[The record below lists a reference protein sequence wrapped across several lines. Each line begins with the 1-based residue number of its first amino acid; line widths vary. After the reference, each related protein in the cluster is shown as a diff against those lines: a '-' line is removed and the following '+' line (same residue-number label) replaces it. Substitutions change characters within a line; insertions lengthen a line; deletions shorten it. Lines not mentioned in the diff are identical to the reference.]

1 MDALSNPVTKSRYPL
16 EEDVILLRT
25 FEAISREIDRQTN
38 NQTKQVRCT
47 ITLQFGSLT
56 STIATS
62 TSTSALSPS
71 PQKPLMINLSIRNW
85 LTPIRNSSNPFLFK
99 QLLVAYLELNA
110 YLQAS
115 QSNLP
120 EDLTADTENIVY

>member
-1 MDALSNPVTKSRYPL
+1 M
-16 EEDVILLRT
+16 
-25 FEAISREIDRQTN
+25 
-38 NQTKQVRCT
+38 
-47 ITLQFGSLT
+47 QFGSLM

-85 LTPIRNSSNPFLFK
+85 LTPIRNSSNPFLFN

-110 YLQAS
+110 YLKES

>member
-1 MDALSNPVTKSRYPL
+1 MSYKSSTQPVLWMPSVTKSRYPKVAL

-62 TSTSALSPS
+62 TSTSALSHGPKEPKPPETPYDQ
-71 PQKPLMINLSIRNW
+71 PQHPELAHPYKEQLKPF
-85 LTPIRNSSNPFLFK
+85 P
-99 QLLVAYLELNA
+99 
-110 YLQAS
+110 LQTS
-115 QSNLP
+115 FSGLP
-120 EDLTADTENIVY
+120 RT